1 MEDSID
7 GLWNLTYS
15 ESGIN
20 KEFFDNYFEGS
31 AKACAYKLGK
41 IKKYMHLIS
50 LEVLVLII
58 RYNPLSI

>member
-41 IKKYMHLIS
+41 IKKIYAFNF
-50 LEVLVLII
+50 V
-58 RYNPLSI
+58 RKYWY